1 MVCRSGRRDTARW
14 RRVEHMGRD
23 AERRRRNWAHGG
35 RSGSRAARPDR
46 REPCGESRR
55 HPGADRSPSTRPY
68 GADRPRRGPGRP
80 GGKPALRNFPLSPS
94 AAPMPLRPT
103 ERRPACRP
111 LPLASPTRDVAGRTR
126 AMAPTPRGGAMTRPA
141 TRGKWMRTSTRMRS
155 RTSCARD
162 GSGPYWSIPSDLT
175 GAASRSS
182 SAMPDSHETLG
193 RNP

>member
-1 MVCRSGRRDTARW
+1 
-14 RRVEHMGRD
+14 MGRD

-80 GGKPALRNFPLSPS
+80 GRKPALRNFPLSPS

-111 LPLASPTRDVAGRTR
+111 PAARVTDPGC
-126 AMAPTPRGGAMTRPA
+126 GGTDARHGPDAVRRCHGA
-141 TRGKWMRTSTRMRS
+141 TRNPRQADARIDPNAVTDELRTGRF
-155 RTSCARD
+155 
-162 GSGPYWSIPSDLT
+162 
-175 GAASRSS
+175 GAVLVNSF
-182 SAMPDSHETLG
+182 
-193 RNP
+193 